1 MPQSAEPYELGA
13 ARSVLFGVLYPVYV
27 RGSAY
32 MAAGKVAE
40 AAREFEKGIR
50 HRGIVVSDSMALLQL
65 ARAYALAGDAGKASA
80 AYEDFLKLWKDADQD
95 IPVLT

>member
-40 AAREFEKGIR
+40 PAREFEKG
-50 HRGIVVSDSMALLQL
+50 DP
-65 ARAYALAGDAGKASA
+65 ASRNRS
-80 AYEDFLKLWKDADQD
+80 Q
-95 IPVLT
+95 